1 MPRIDLILK
10 EYYIKG
16 SHDKMVS
23 TRCNVKAVD
32 HENIFYSH
40 VRKKFVFVFPYKEQC
55 ICISIQRTKKWYVQS
70 GFMTPVKMF
79 NTWTVTKI

>member
-1 MPRIDLILK
+1 MPRMDLIL
-10 EYYIKG
+10 EEDYIKG

-40 VRKKFVFVFPYKEQC
+40 VNLYFHTRNNVFVYPYKEQ
-55 ICISIQRTKKWYVQS
+55 RNGTY
-70 GFMTPVKMF
+70 
-79 NTWTVTKI
+79 NLAL

>member
-1 MPRIDLILK
+1 MTR
-10 EYYIKG
+10 
-16 SHDKMVS
+16 KMVS

-32 HENIFYSH
+32 HENIFYSQ
-40 VRKKFVFVFPYKEQC
+40 VRNKFVFPYKEQC
-55 ICISIQRTKKWYVQS
+55 ICISIQRTKKWYMYVQS

>member
-1 MPRIDLILK
+1 MTR
-10 EYYIKG
+10 
-16 SHDKMVS
+16 KMVS

-40 VRKKFVFVFPYKEQC
+40 VRNKFVFVFPYKEQC
-55 ICISIQRTKKWYVQS
+55 ICISIQRTKKWYMYVQS

>member
-1 MPRIDLILK
+1 MTRK
-10 EYYIKG
+10 V
-16 SHDKMVS
+16 VS

-40 VRKKFVFVFPYKEQC
+40 VMNKLVFPYKEQC
-55 ICISIQRTKKWYVQS
+55 ICISIQRTKKWYMYVQS